1 MPGTTDRDVIVPT
14 DILTAVTR
22 EESLALAELARGEQ
36 VLEMGAFYGH
46 STVVLASV
54 AEHVVS
60 VDWHQGDS
68 HAGDYRTETQYRANL
83 ERYGVADRV
92 SVIVGRFEDVL
103 PSLEGSVFDG
113 LFLDAHHTFES
124 VSADLDLALP
134 LVRPGG
140 FVAFHDYGRGPATG
154 HPTFDVTSVADA
166 RVGITGQAGHLGW
179 GFLPK

>member
-1 MPGTTDRDVIVPT
+1 MPGTTDRDVIVPS
-14 DILTAVTR
+14 DILTAVSR
-22 EESLALAELARGEQ
+22 EESLALADLARGKT

-54 AEHVVS
+54 ADLVVS

-68 HAGDYRTETQYRANL
+68 HAGDYRTEDEYRRNL
-83 ERYGVADRV
+83 TRYGVANRV
-92 SVIVGRFEDVL
+92 LAVTARFEDVL
-103 PSLEGSVFDG
+103 PKLGKSQFDG
-113 LFLDAHHTFES
+113 LFLDAHHTAES

-134 LVRPGG
+134 LLERGA

-154 HPTFDVTSVADA
+154 HPDFDVTSVADK

-179 GFLPK
+179 GFLPE